1 MGVVLICSF
10 LWTYMCA
17 LCHTNLI
24 CIGLIP
30 SCAVLVVT
38 IRSLKMHG
46 GGPVV
51 TSGKPLD
58 LAYVQVRQSSYLK
71 GPSSP
76 IPP

>member
-1 MGVVLICSF
+1 MFVYVDIHVCFIS
-10 LWTYMCA
+10 Y
-17 LCHTNLI
+17 

-46 GGPVV
+46 GGPTV

-76 IPP
+76 TTP

>member
-1 MGVVLICSF
+1 MHL
-10 LWTYMCA
+10 
-17 LCHTNLI
+17 

-46 GGPVV
+46 GGPAV

-58 LAYVQVRQSSYLK
+58 LAYVQVRQSVFLK
-71 GPSSP
+71 RDWL
-76 IPP
+76 